1 MAWLG
6 TLFAG
11 VKYATSGSSA
21 KPTATATP
29 PINASSSDEADFI
42 QCANSP
48 DRAGILW
55 TNMMAGISSTSRTRR
70 TKRFN
75 RRRWLCGYLDAVYVY
90 KSWKHKLSIEP
101 DSRIQIPT
109 KDGLANRGITITEKT
124 ILFTVKYSNM
134 RPTVRFNAIHGTD

>member
-11 VKYATSGSSA
+11 VKYATSGSST

-42 QCANSP
+42 KCANSP
-48 DRAGILW
+48 GGVGILW
-55 TNMMAGISSTSRTRR
+55 TNTTTGTSLTSRTRR
-70 TKRFN
+70 TRQLYQGQ
-75 RRRWLCGYLDAVYVY
+75 WSCGYLDAVYVY

-109 KDGLANRGITITEKT
+109 KAGFANRGMT
-124 ILFTVKYSNM
+124 ILKNDFL
-134 RPTVRFNAIHGTD
+134 HL